1 MMKKSVLIF
10 LLIPIL
16 SYSQIRFGLRG
27 SLQNSNVSKIHKES
41 SSRIAGSVGVLAQ
54 IQLDDYNRFF
64 IQPEISYSLQG
75 EKDKV
80 KLSGNTTK
88 AKFYQNYINIPV
100 YFRAYFSESESEFFT
115 EIGPQLGLLIS
126 QKDKELEKKRYGSN
140 PKNFDASISIG
151 LGYSII
157 RKSEFF
163 IRYNYGF
170 MDIYDK
176 LHEQQNTSVV
186 SFGFAYIF
194 D

>member
-1 MMKKSVLIF
+1 MKKIALLLLI
-10 LLIPIL
+10 IPIL

-27 SLQNSNVSKIHKES
+27 SFQNSSVSKIHKES
-41 SSRIAGSVGVLAQ
+41 SSRNAGSVGVLAQ
-54 IQLDDYNRFF
+54 IQLDYYNRFF

-80 KLSGNTTK
+80 KLSGTTTK
-88 AKFYQNYINIPV
+88 ANFFQNYINIPV